1 METSRLGARSR
12 SAHGLTA
19 HSAPLSYTVPS
30 AAPAAGLDPYEDVEP
45 DLDQESWKPSGLLE
59 WFAIGQT
66 ALPALLYLPGNQQFR
81 FAIRS
86 GAFLVSI
93 VAFSYW
99 WIRGRR
105 RVPVRHASIPW
116 LMGVLVILGIQLANP
131 GTETLAAAI
140 GQIALYIAVFAPLFW
155 VPAFVT
161 DRRTLIRVLA
171 VLLVCN
177 GINSIVGVL
186 QVYDPDRWM
195 PKEFSSI
202 YTMNRDVMATAAYTG
217 PNGRLIIR
225 PPGLYDTPGAVCG
238 AGTLAALL
246 GVIFC
251 LEKMQWWKR
260 LIALGFAAAG
270 LAAIYLS
277 HVRSSL
283 MVTLGM
289 LVTYTVLLVIQK
301 QKVRALGLLGLAGG
315 LFVGALAFAVLLG
328 GDSVQQRFSTVLEE
342 NPAELYYKNRGNQIQ
357 FAMTDA
363 AGQYPF
369 GAGLARWGVMSG
381 YFGVPVSKRIPAEVQ
396 PLAWI
401 LDGGLPLVFAYVLAL
416 LATVM
421 WEFKTVWLLRHPN
434 DRLWA
439 AAVAAANVG
448 TLALVLTFVPFAT
461 QIGIQFWFLEG
472 LLHGAMTM
480 KLQAQR

>member
-1 METSRLGARSR
+1 MAISRPHPLSR
-12 SAHGLTA
+12 SAQTFPVA
-19 HSAPLSYTVPS
+19 APLTYVEPVPI
-30 AAPAAGLDPYEDVEP
+30 DPFEEAEP

-59 WFAIGQT
+59 WFAVGQT

-81 FAIRS
+81 FAIRA

-93 VAFSYW
+93 AAFSYW
-99 WIRGRR
+99 FVKGRR
-105 RVPVRHASIPW
+105 RVPVRHQAIPW
-116 LMGVLVILGIQLANP
+116 LMLVLMILGVQLANP
-131 GTETLAAAI
+131 GTESLGAGI
-140 GQIALYIAVFAPLFW
+140 GQIALYIAVFSPLFW

-186 QVYDPDRWM
+186 QVYDADRWM

-202 YTMNRDVMATAAYTG
+202 YTMNRDLMATAAYTG

-251 LEKMQWWKR
+251 MERMRWWKR
-260 LIALGFAAAG
+260 LLALSFAAAG

-289 LVTYTVLLVIQK
+289 LGTYAVLLVIQR
-301 QKVRALGLLGLAGG
+301 QKVRALGLLGLAVG
-315 LFVGALAFAVLLG
+315 LFVGALSFAVLLG
-328 GDSVQQRFSTVLEE
+328 GTSVEDRFSTVLQE

-363 AGQYPF
+363 LVQYPF

-381 YFGVPVSKRIPAEVQ
+381 YFGVPLSKRIGAEVQ

-401 LDGGLPLVFAYVLAL
+401 LDGGLPLVLMYSLAL
-416 LATVM
+416 LATVL
-421 WEFKTVWLLRHPN
+421 WELKTVWRLREPN

-439 AAVAAANVG
+439 AAVVAANIG

-472 LLHGAMTM
+472 LLHGTMTM
-480 KLQAQR
+480 KMQARR